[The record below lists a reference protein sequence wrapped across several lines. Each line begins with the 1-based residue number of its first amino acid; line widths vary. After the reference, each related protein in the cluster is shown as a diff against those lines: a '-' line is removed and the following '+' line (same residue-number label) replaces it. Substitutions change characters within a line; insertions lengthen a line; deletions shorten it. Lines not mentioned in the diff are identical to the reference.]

1 MILESILSMFIG
13 FAITVAL
20 YLAITKYR
28 WHKMKRHVIEAIE
41 ALNLWDTVS
50 THVPLPC
57 DAFRKII
64 TFLNAHNYNHCFNEQ
79 GGAFKL
85 FYMLGEIRRERVQ
98 EEA

>member
-1 MILESILSMFIG
+1 MMLESILSALIG
-13 FAITVAL
+13 FAIIVAL
-20 YLAITKYR
+20 HLAITNYR
-28 WHKMKRHVIEAIE
+28 WRKLKRHVIEAIE

-79 GGAFKL
+79 GGCIQAVL
-85 FYMLGEIRRERVQ
+85 Y
-98 EEA
+98 AW